1 MAELNDVG
9 GWDETEANT
18 SFEPLPLSV
27 YDIEII
33 ESDVEMKE
41 SAKGRRISVTYMVMT
56 GPYEGRRGW
65 DRFDI
70 DRLSEWTDKKTG
82 ERRSAYIDKARFKEL
97 CTALGLGDFPSDS
110 TELHGIPFRATAKTE
125 PGNDQYGP
133 KNVWSA
139 YKRAAH
145 FAAPSPVQRQQNAAA
160 PAQRQAAPPANAGGN
175 RPGWMNRQAGAGAR

>member
-18 SFEPLPLSV
+18 SFDPLPLNT
-27 YDIEII
+27 YDIEIV

-97 CTALGLGDFPSDS
+97 CTALGLGNFPNDS
-110 TELHGIPFRATAKTE
+110 NELHSIPFRAMAKIE
-125 PGNDQYGP
+125 PASGEYGP
-133 KNVWSA
+133 KNVWSS
-139 YKRAAH
+139 YKRPAH
-145 FAAPSPVQRQQNAAA
+145 FSAPSPAQ
-160 PAQRQAAPPANAGGN
+160 QRQAPTQQQRQSAPPASGGGS
-175 RPGWMNRQAGAGAR
+175 RPGWMNRQAGAR